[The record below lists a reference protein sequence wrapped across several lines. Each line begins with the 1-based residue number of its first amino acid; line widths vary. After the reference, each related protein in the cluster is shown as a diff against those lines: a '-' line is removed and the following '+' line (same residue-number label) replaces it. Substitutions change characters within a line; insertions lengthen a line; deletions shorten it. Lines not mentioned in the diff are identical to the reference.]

1 MQRNG
6 ESKEIYD
13 HWFEKGKYHKEEF
26 FRLYPV
32 DMELDDVIREF
43 DLHKQWKD
51 QSGLN
56 ATPTILIN
64 GYKLPDNSKIE
75 DIRYFTGNGIW

>member
-1 MQRNG
+1 
-6 ESKEIYD
+6 
-13 HWFEKGKYHKEEF
+13 
-26 FRLYPV
+26 
-32 DMELDDVIREF
+32 MELDDVIREF

-75 DIRYFTGNGIW
+75 DIRYFTGNGI